1 MSSVVCWISQRRVET
16 KQTEQTFKWSQIY
29 QHKKDHGASII
40 FYFSP
45 LFLKG
50 SRLDGDWNV
59 RFVFLFGFI
68 YGGWLF
74 IHRLPC
80 PASRGPSQIITV
92 SGRFPSAGP
101 SALSSI
107 PQSWFMNTLVPA
119 FSLSPSSGALAV
131 LYFTPHALLIR
142 VDCCRDKI
150 SPVTKQGLWNHSA
163 DWVCSAWWEDEL

>member
-1 MSSVVCWISQRRVET
+1 MCPPSHSSRSSSSLEHSAEDTMSSVVCWISKRRVET

-29 QHKKDHGASII
+29 QHKKDHRASII

-74 IHRLPC
+74 ILRLPS

-92 SGRFPSAGP
+92 SGCFLLLAHRHLPLSHNPDLWTHLFPP
-101 SALSSI
+101 SCSPPAQALW
-107 PQSWFMNTLVPA
+107 Q
-119 FSLSPSSGALAV
+119 
-131 LYFTPHALLIR
+131 
-142 VDCCRDKI
+142 CCI
-150 SPVTKQGLWNHSA
+150 SPHMH
-163 DWVCSAWWEDEL
+163 C